1 MKFVVPRGTVLVA
14 DDNDQ
19 IRGVVRLALERAGY
33 QVYEAADGAVADQ
46 LVTERLPHLV
56 VLDMVMPYVAGL
68 ELLTRWR
75 KRRLNMGVIVLTGFG
90 DANSVADALEAGA
103 DDYVTKPFHVR
114 ELVERVNAV
123 LRRIQKL
130 EPSGAEMVVGDVR
143 LDLVGQRAVVG
154 EQVVPLSKTEV
165 ALLRELMGSPGRVL
179 APDELLAKVWGPEYR
194 GDAEILRTN
203 IYRLRRKLKG
213 GRFLQSRPGLGY
225 FVASPTDPEPSA
237 AQE

>member
-1 MKFVVPRGTVLVA
+1 MVPRGVVLVA
-14 DDNDQ
+14 DDNAQ

-46 LVTERLPHLV
+46 LVTQRLPHLV

-75 KRRLNMGVIVLTGFG
+75 TRRLNMGVIVLTGFG
-90 DANSVADALEAGA
+90 NENSVADALEAGA
-103 DDYVTKPFHVR
+103 DDHIAKPFHIR

-123 LRRIQKL
+123 LRRIQKW
-130 EPSGAEMVVGDVR
+130 EPSGAELVVGDVR
-143 LDLVGQRAVVG
+143 LDLVGQRVVVG
-154 EQVVPLSKTEV
+154 ERVVPLSKTEL

-179 APDELLAKVWGPEYR
+179 APDDLLVQVWGPEYR

-203 IYRLRRKLKG
+203 IYRLRRKLKVG
-213 GRFLQSRPGLGY
+213 KFLQSRPGVGY
-225 FVASPTDPEPSA
+225 FVSSPTEPEPLA
-237 AQE
+237 APE